1 MSRNAT
7 ALDIPRLREAVD
19 RIGPAAPLFV
29 VVAGAHLYGFPS
41 PESDV
46 DLRGAHLLDLRE
58 IVGLRPSRETYR
70 SALAGAPEVDFVSYD
85 IAKFLRLLAGKNG
98 YALEQVLSPHVVVA
112 GPAFER
118 LRELAHGSLNR
129 TLYHHYKGWARGRWR
144 NFRSEEPK
152 RVKTL
157 LYVYRVLLTGLHL
170 LRAGEVEASLPRLAA
185 ENGLDDVVELVE
197 RKRTASRLILERE
210 EVERHAQQVSR
221 IETALENAYDASRLP
236 DVAPNLAEMN
246 EFLIETRLGSGSW

>member
-1 MSRNAT
+1 MSRNAA
-7 ALDIPRLREAVD
+7 ALDFPLLRDAVG
-19 RIGPAAPLFV
+19 RVGPETPLFV

-46 DLRGAHLLDLRE
+46 DLRGAHVLDLRDV
-58 IVGLRPSRETYR
+58 VGLRPVRETFR
-70 SALAGAPEVDFVSYD
+70 SSLAGTPEIDFVSYD
-85 IAKFLRLLAGKNG
+85 LGRFLRLLAGKNG

-112 GPAFER
+112 APGFER
-118 LRELAHGSLNR
+118 LRALAQGSLNR
-129 TLYHHYKGWARGRWR
+129 TLYHHYRGWARGRWKS
-144 NFRSEEPK
+144 FTSEEPK

-170 LRAGEVEASLPRLAA
+170 LDNGEVEANLHRLAT
-185 ENGLDDVVELVE
+185 ERGLDDVADLVE
-197 RKRTASRLILERE
+197 RKRTGARTILERE

-221 IETALENAYDASRLP
+221 LENAIGRAYEASSLP

-246 EFLIETRLGSGSW
+246 EFLIEMRLAGGQC